1 MKWEGLKSLGG
12 VEIDQNGSEG
22 VKQKDFLLVVVIQ
35 PSIIKQFEQMSTSLK
50 LLKMCLSANVGFLSL
65 VLENLL
71 VLVSSRKFT
80 CLVRSSQYN
89 MRQTLTLT

>member
-50 LLKMCLSANVGFLSL
+50 LLKRLFFW
-65 VLENLL
+65 VLLEKWYMLNCKIYFPGQ
-71 VLVSSRKFT
+71 V
-80 CLVRSSQYN
+80 
-89 MRQTLTLT
+89 

>member
-50 LLKMCLSANVGFLSL
+50 LLKRLF
-65 VLENLL
+65 
-71 VLVSSRKFT
+71 F
-80 CLVRSSQYN
+80 
-89 MRQTLTLT
+89 

>member
-50 LLKMCLSANVGFLSL
+50 LLKMCLSANVWFS
-65 VLENLL
+65 E
-71 VLVSSRKFT
+71 S
-80 CLVRSSQYN
+80 C
-89 MRQTLTLT
+89 

>member
-50 LLKMCLSANVGFLSL
+50 LLKICLSANVWFS
-65 VLENLL
+65 E
-71 VLVSSRKFT
+71 SSQKNDICWSTKFT
-80 CLVRSSQYN
+80 CVVRSSQYN
-89 MRQTLTLT
+89 MRQTLTIT